1 LKQDTT
7 TIDLVFN
14 RNQFSAK
21 EAYMTAD
28 ADPATQRFLSQPSAL
43 PPAGIEKSTRAH
55 QAPGLSAS
63 LTLLFSVT
71 CALAVANVYF
81 AQPLLDSMA
90 QSLGVASSMIGVVV
104 TATQVG
110 YALGLLFI
118 VPLGDL
124 VNRKRLILTQVL
136 LSAVALAAVGA
147 AQQWLALLG
156 AMIVMGLLA
165 VVVQILVA
173 YAAMLATPSQRG
185 HAVGTVTSGIVLGI
199 LLARFTSGLIADIA
213 GWRAV
218 YFVSSGLM
226 LTIAAVL
233 WKVVPVTA
241 PPRHQDSY
249 LALISS
255 VFKLFVTERILRAR
269 GLLALLIFAAFSVLW
284 TSMVLPLSAP
294 PLSLS
299 HTAIGMFGL
308 AGVAGA
314 LAARRAGRWADQGLG
329 QRVTGISLG
338 LLTLS
343 WLPIT
348 FAETSLIALIC
359 GVVLLDFAVQAV
371 HVTNQSLIF
380 AARPD
385 AQSRMVGAY
394 MCFYSVGSALGA
406 AAATQVYALWG
417 WIAVSLLGAS
427 ISATALVLWFLT
439 FHFSTNDQGRS
450 A

>member
-1 LKQDTT
+1 
-7 TIDLVFN
+7 
-14 RNQFSAK
+14 
-21 EAYMTAD
+21 MTAD
-28 ADPATQRFLSQPSAL
+28 ADSAAKRFSGQPSGL
-43 PPAGIEKSTRAH
+43 LHSDTGENSRTDRI
-55 QAPGLSAS
+55 PGLSPS

-136 LSAVALAAVGA
+136 LSAIALTAVGA

-165 VVVQILVA
+165 VVVQVLVA
-173 YAAMLATPSQRG
+173 YTAVLATPSQRG

-241 PPRHQDSY
+241 TPRHQDSY

-255 VFKLFVTERILRAR
+255 LFKLFITERTLRIR

-308 AGVAGA
+308 AGIAGA
-314 LAARRAGRWADQGLG
+314 LAASRAGRWADQGLG

-348 FAETSLIALIC
+348 FAETSLIALVC

-417 WIAVSLLGAS
+417 WMAVSLLGAL

-439 FHFSTNDQGRS
+439 FHFPTTNQGRS

>member
-1 LKQDTT
+1 
-7 TIDLVFN
+7 V
-14 RNQFSAK
+14 
-21 EAYMTAD
+21 TAD
-28 ADPATQRFLSQPSAL
+28 ADSATHPFV
-43 PPAGIEKSTRAH
+43 T
-55 QAPGLSAS
+55 QASGLSPS
-63 LTLLFSVT
+63 LTFLFSVT

-90 QSLGVASSMIGVVV
+90 QSLGVASSMIGFVV

-136 LSAVALAAVGA
+136 LSAIALAGVGA
-147 AQQWLALLG
+147 AQQWLTLLG
-156 AMIVMGLLA
+156 AMIVQ
-165 VVVQILVA
+165 VLVA
-173 YAAMLATPSQRG
+173 YTAVLATPSQRG
-185 HAVGTVTSGIVLGI
+185 QAVGTVTSGIVLGI
-199 LLARFTSGLIADIA
+199 LLARFTSGLIADLA

-226 LTIAAVL
+226 LTLAAVF
-233 WKVVPVTA
+233 WKVLPAAVT
-241 PPRHQDSY
+241 PRSRY
-249 LALISS
+249 TYPALIRS
-255 VFKLFVTERILRAR
+255 LFTLFMTEPVLRIR

-299 HTAIGMFGL
+299 HTVIGMFGL

-314 LAARRAGRWADQGLG
+314 LAARRSGYWADQGLG
-329 QRVTGISLG
+329 QRVTGISLVI
-338 LLTLS
+338 LTLS
-343 WLPIT
+343 WLPIS
-348 FAETSLIALIC
+348 FAETSLIALVC
-359 GVVLLDFAVQAV
+359 AVVLLDFAVQAV

-417 WIAVSLLGAS
+417 WIAVSLLGAV

-439 FHFSTNDQGRS
+439 LHFSTIHQGRS
-450 A
+450 V

>member
-1 LKQDTT
+1 
-7 TIDLVFN
+7 
-14 RNQFSAK
+14 
-21 EAYMTAD
+21 MTAD
-28 ADPATQRFLSQPSAL
+28 TSHSFARQYEQ
-43 PPAGIEKSTRAH
+43 
-55 QAPGLSAS
+55 GLSPT

-90 QSLGVASSMIGVVV
+90 QSLDVASSMIGMVV

-124 VNRKRLILTQVL
+124 LNRKRLVLTQVL
-136 LSAVALAAVGA
+136 LSALALAAIGA
-147 AQQWLALLG
+147 AQQWLALLS
-156 AMIVMGLLA
+156 AMIVMGVLA
-165 VVVQILVA
+165 VVVQVLVA
-173 YAAMLATPSQRG
+173 YTATLATPSQRG
-185 HAVGTVTSGIVLGI
+185 QAVGTVTSGIVLGI
-199 LLARFTSGLIADIA
+199 LLARFTSGVIADLA

-218 YFVSSGLM
+218 YFASSGLM
-226 LTIAAVL
+226 LTLAVVL
-233 WKVVPVTA
+233 WRAVPDIA
-241 PPRHQDSY
+241 LPRHQDSY
-249 LALISS
+249 LALMGSL
-255 VFKLFVTERILRAR
+255 FKLFISEPTLRVR

-284 TSMVLPLSAP
+284 TAMVLPLSAP

-329 QRVTGISLG
+329 QWVTGISLG

-343 WLPIT
+343 WLPIS
-348 FAETSLIALIC
+348 FAETSLIALVG
-359 GVVLLDFAVQAV
+359 GVILLDFAVQAV
-371 HVTNQSLIF
+371 HVTNQSIIF
-380 AARPD
+380 TARPD

-406 AAATQVYALWG
+406 VAATQVYALWG
-417 WIAVSLLGAS
+417 WMAVSLLGAL
-427 ISATALVLWFLT
+427 ISVSAWVLWFVT
-439 FHFSTNDQGRS
+439 VQRTTADEG
-450 A
+450 

>member
-1 LKQDTT
+1 
-7 TIDLVFN
+7 V
-14 RNQFSAK
+14 
-21 EAYMTAD
+21 TAD
-28 ADPATQRFLSQPSAL
+28 ADSAAHPFAQQASGL
-43 PPAGIEKSTRAH
+43 PDADNGESARADSS
-55 QAPGLSAS
+55 AGLSAS

-124 VNRKRLILTQVL
+124 LNRKGLILTQVL
-136 LSAVALAAVGA
+136 LSAVALAGVGA
-147 AQQWLALLG
+147 AQQWLTLLG
-156 AMIVMGLLA
+156 AMVIVGLLA
-165 VVVQILVA
+165 VMVQVLVA
-173 YAAMLATPSQRG
+173 YTAVLATPSQRG
-185 HAVGTVTSGIVLGI
+185 QAVGTVTSGIVLGI
-199 LLARFTSGLIADIA
+199 LLARFTSGLIADLA

-226 LTIAAVL
+226 LALAAVF
-233 WKVVPVTA
+233 WKVLPATVS
-241 PPRHQDSY
+241 PRNRNTYS
-249 LALISS
+249 ALIRSM
-255 VFKLFVTERILRAR
+255 FRLFMTEPVLRIR

-299 HTAIGMFGL
+299 HTAIGLFGL

-329 QRVTGISLG
+329 QRVTGISLVI
-338 LLTLS
+338 LTLS
-343 WLPIT
+343 WMPIA
-348 FAETSLIALIC
+348 FAPTSLIALVC
-359 GVVLLDFAVQAV
+359 AVVLLDFAVQAV

-406 AAATQVYALWG
+406 AAATQVYAHWG
-417 WIAVSLLGAS
+417 WTAVSLLGAS
-427 ISATALVLWFLT
+427 ISATALVLWLIT
-439 FHFSTNDQGRS
+439 WRWHRQRY
-450 A
+450 AR

>member
-1 LKQDTT
+1 
-7 TIDLVFN
+7 
-14 RNQFSAK
+14 
-21 EAYMTAD
+21 M
-28 ADPATQRFLSQPSAL
+28 
-43 PPAGIEKSTRAH
+43 
-55 QAPGLSAS
+55 
-63 LTLLFSVT
+63 
-71 CALAVANVYF
+71 AVANVYF

-90 QSLGVASSMIGVVV
+90 QSLGVDSSMIGFVV

-124 VNRKRLILTQVL
+124 LSRKGLILTQVL
-136 LSAVALAAVGA
+136 LSAIALAGVGA
-147 AQQWLALLG
+147 AQQWLTLLG
-156 AMIVMGLLA
+156 AMIVVGLLA
-165 VVVQILVA
+165 VMVQVLVA
-173 YAAMLATPSQRG
+173 YAAVLATPSQRG
-185 HAVGTVTSGIVLGI
+185 QAVGTVTSGIVLGI
-199 LLARFTSGLIADIA
+199 LLARFTSGLIADLA

-226 LTIAAVL
+226 LTLAAVF
-233 WKVVPVTA
+233 WKALPPAVT
-241 PPRHQDSY
+241 PRSRY
-249 LALISS
+249 TYPALIRS
-255 VFKLFVTERILRAR
+255 LFTLFMTEPVLRIR

-299 HTAIGMFGL
+299 HTAIGLFGL

-314 LAARRAGRWADQGLG
+314 LAARRSGRWADQGMG
-329 QRVTGISLG
+329 QRVTGISLAI
-338 LLTLS
+338 LTLS
-343 WLPIT
+343 WLPIA
-348 FAETSLIALIC
+348 FAQSSLIALVC
-359 GVVLLDFAVQAV
+359 GVLLLDFAVQAV

-427 ISATALVLWFLT
+427 ISATALVLWFFTLR
-439 FHFSTNDQGRS
+439 FSTIRQGRS
-450 A
+450 V

>member
-1 LKQDTT
+1 
-7 TIDLVFN
+7 
-14 RNQFSAK
+14 
-21 EAYMTAD
+21 MTVD
-28 ADPATQRFLSQPSAL
+28 ADTAIHPCVTSS
-43 PPAGIEKSTRAH
+43 
-55 QAPGLSAS
+55 PGLSPS
-63 LTLLFSVT
+63 LALLFSVT

-90 QSLGVASSMIGVVV
+90 LSLGVAPSMIGVVV

-124 VNRKRLILTQVL
+124 LNRKALVLTQVL
-136 LSAVALAAVGA
+136 LSALALAAVGA
-147 AQQWLALLG
+147 AQQWLTLLG
-156 AMIVMGLLA
+156 AMILVGLLA
-165 VVVQILVA
+165 VVVQVLVA
-173 YAAMLATPSQRG
+173 YAAVLATPSQRG
-185 HAVGTVTSGIVLGI
+185 QAVGFVTSGIVLGI
-199 LLARFTSGLIADIA
+199 LLARFASGLIADLA

-226 LTIAAVL
+226 LALAAVF
-233 WKVVPVTA
+233 WKVLPGAVPA
-241 PPRHQDSY
+241 RSRYSY
-249 LALISS
+249 PALIRS
-255 VFKLFVTERILRAR
+255 LFRLFLTEPVLRIR

-299 HTAIGMFGL
+299 HTAIGLFGL

-314 LAARRAGRWADQGLG
+314 LAARRAGRWVDQGLG
-329 QRVTGISLG
+329 QRVTGISLTI
-338 LLTLS
+338 LTLS
-343 WLPIT
+343 WLPIG
-348 FAETSLIALIC
+348 FAQSSLIALVC

-371 HVTNQSLIF
+371 HVTNQSLVF

-385 AQSRMVGAY
+385 AHSRMVGAY

-417 WIAVSLLGAS
+417 WTAVSLLGAL
-427 ISATALVLWFLT
+427 ISTTALMLWFFTLNL
-439 FHFSTNDQGRS
+439 STVHQERS

>member
-1 LKQDTT
+1 
-7 TIDLVFN
+7 
-14 RNQFSAK
+14 
-21 EAYMTAD
+21 MTAE
-28 ADPATQRFLSQPSAL
+28 ADSTTQGFSRQPSGL
-43 PPAGIEKSTRAH
+43 PHTDTGESSRIDRSA
-55 QAPGLSAS
+55 GLSPS

-81 AQPLLDSMA
+81 AQPLLASMA
-90 QSLGVASSMIGVVV
+90 QSLGVASGLIGVVV

-118 VPLGDL
+118 VPLGDR
-124 VNRKRLILTQVL
+124 VNRKRLIITQVV
-136 LSAVALAAVGA
+136 LSAIALAAVGA
-147 AQQWLALLG
+147 SQQWLALLG
-156 AMIVMGLLA
+156 AMIMMGLLA
-165 VVVQILVA
+165 VVAQVLVA
-173 YAAMLATPSQRG
+173 YAAVLATPSQRG
-185 HAVGTVTSGIVLGI
+185 QAVGTVTSGIVLGI
-199 LLARFTSGLIADIA
+199 LLARFTSGLIADLA

-218 YFVSSGLM
+218 YFISSGLM
-226 LTIAAVL
+226 LTVAVVF
-233 WKVVPVTA
+233 WKVVPAAVS
-241 PPRHQDSY
+241 PRTQHTYQ
-249 LALISS
+249 ALIRSL
-255 VFKLFVTERILRAR
+255 FKLLMTEPVLRIR

-284 TSMVLPLSAP
+284 TAMVLPLSAA
-294 PLSLS
+294 PLTLS

-343 WLPIT
+343 WLLIT
-348 FAETSLIALIC
+348 FAETSLIALVC

-417 WIAVSLLGAS
+417 WMAVSLLGALL
-427 ISATALVLWFLT
+427 SATALALWLFT
-439 FHFSTNDQGRS
+439 SHFSSTKGRS

>member
-1 LKQDTT
+1 
-7 TIDLVFN
+7 
-14 RNQFSAK
+14 
-21 EAYMTAD
+21 MTAD
-28 ADPATQRFLSQPSAL
+28 IQSSAVCPSKSCSRASHL
-43 PPAGIEKSTRAH
+43 DAIESSDNRL
-55 QAPGLSAS
+55 PGLSSS

-71 CALAVANVYF
+71 CALAVANIYF

-90 QSLGVASSMIGVVV
+90 ESLDVASGMIGFVV

-124 VNRKRLILTQVL
+124 VNRKRLILSQIL
-136 LSAVALAAVGA
+136 LSAIALAAVGA
-147 AQQWLALLG
+147 SQEWLALLG
-156 AMIVMGLLA
+156 AMIIVGLMA
-165 VVVQILVA
+165 VVVQVLVA
-173 YAAMLATPSQRG
+173 YAAVLATPSQRG
-185 HAVGTVTSGIVLGI
+185 QAVGTVTSGIVLGI
-199 LLARFTSGLIADIA
+199 LLARFTSGLIADLA

-218 YFVSSGLM
+218 YFLSSGLM

-233 WKVVPVTA
+233 WKAVPSTA
-241 PPRHQDSY
+241 PPRHLYSY
-249 LALISS
+249 LGLIKSL
-255 VFKLFVTERILRAR
+255 FKLFITEPVLRIR

-314 LAARRAGRWADQGLG
+314 LAARRAGRWADQGRG
-329 QRVTGISLG
+329 QRVTGLSLD

-343 WLPIT
+343 WLPIN
-348 FAETSLIALIC
+348 FAQTSLVALVC
-359 GVVLLDFAVQAV
+359 GVILLDFAVQAV
-371 HVTNQSLIF
+371 HVTSQSLIF

-394 MCFYSVGSALGA
+394 MYFYSIGSALGA
-406 AAATQVYALWG
+406 VAATQVYALWG
-417 WIAVSLLGAS
+417 WFAVSLLGAL
-427 ISATALVLWFLT
+427 ISATALLLWFLT
-439 FHFSTNDQGRS
+439 SHFSTAHQERS
-450 A
+450 L

>member
-1 LKQDTT
+1 
-7 TIDLVFN
+7 
-14 RNQFSAK
+14 
-21 EAYMTAD
+21 MTAD
-28 ADPATQRFLSQPSAL
+28 ADSATQTFSPQASGLAHTDDGESA
-43 PPAGIEKSTRAH
+43 RADSS
-55 QAPGLSAS
+55 AGLSPS

-124 VNRKRLILTQVL
+124 LNRKGLILTQVL
-136 LSAVALAAVGA
+136 LSSVALAGVGA
-147 AQQWLALLG
+147 AQQWLTLLG
-156 AMIVMGLLA
+156 AMVIVGLLA
-165 VVVQILVA
+165 VMVQVLVA
-173 YAAMLATPSQRG
+173 YAAVLATPSQRG
-185 HAVGTVTSGIVLGI
+185 QAVGTVTSGIVLGI
-199 LLARFTSGLIADIA
+199 LLARLTSGLIADLA

-226 LTIAAVL
+226 LVLAAVF
-233 WKVVPVTA
+233 WKVL
-241 PPRHQDSY
+241 PRTLSPRNRNTY
-249 LALISS
+249 PALIRS
-255 VFKLFVTERILRAR
+255 LFRLFMTEPVLRIR

-299 HTAIGMFGL
+299 HTAIGLFGL

-329 QRVTGISLG
+329 QRVTGISLVI
-338 LLTLS
+338 LTLS
-343 WLPIT
+343 WLPIA
-348 FAETSLIALIC
+348 FAQTSLIALVC
-359 GVVLLDFAVQAV
+359 AVVLLDFAVQAA
-371 HVTNQSLIF
+371 HVTNQSFIF

-406 AAATQVYALWG
+406 AAATQVYAQWG
-417 WIAVSLLGAS
+417 WTAVSLLGAS
-427 ISATALVLWFLT
+427 ISATALVLWLISCHST
-439 FHFSTNDQGRS
+439 TNDQGRS

>member
-1 LKQDTT
+1 
-7 TIDLVFN
+7 
-14 RNQFSAK
+14 
-21 EAYMTAD
+21 M
-28 ADPATQRFLSQPSAL
+28 
-43 PPAGIEKSTRAH
+43 
-55 QAPGLSAS
+55 GLSPS
-63 LTLLFSVT
+63 LTLLFSIAG
-71 CALAVANVYF
+71 ALAVANVYF
-81 AQPLLDSMA
+81 AQPLLASMA
-90 QSLGVASSMIGVVV
+90 QSLDVASGVIGVVV
-104 TATQVG
+104 TATQLG

-118 VPLGDL
+118 VPLGDR
-124 VNRKRLILTQVL
+124 VNRKRLILTQIL
-136 LSAVALAAVGA
+136 LSAFALAAVGT

-165 VVVQILVA
+165 VVAQVLVA
-173 YAAMLATPSQRG
+173 YAAVLATPSQRG
-185 HAVGTVTSGIVLGI
+185 QAVGTVTSGIVLGI
-199 LLARFTSGLIADIA
+199 LLARFTSGLIADLA

-226 LTIAAVL
+226 LSLAAVF
-233 WKVVPVTA
+233 WKVVPAAVS
-241 PPRHQDSY
+241 PRNQQTY
-249 LALISS
+249 RALIGSL
-255 VFKLFVTERILRAR
+255 FKLFLSEPVLRIR

-284 TSMVLPLSAP
+284 TAMVLPLSAP

-299 HTAIGMFGL
+299 HTAIGLFGL

-329 QRVTGISLG
+329 RRVTGMSLG

-348 FAETSLIALIC
+348 FAESSLVALAC
-359 GVVLLDFAVQAV
+359 GVILLDFAVQAV

-394 MCFYSVGSALGA
+394 MCFYSIGSALGA
-406 AAATQVYALWG
+406 VAATQVYALWG
-417 WIAVSLLGAS
+417 WMAVSLLGAL
-427 ISATALVLWFLT
+427 ISATALALWGLT
-439 FHFSTNDQGRS
+439 RHVPTTVQGRS

>member
-1 LKQDTT
+1 
-7 TIDLVFN
+7 
-14 RNQFSAK
+14 
-21 EAYMTAD
+21 MTVD
-28 ADPATQRFLSQPSAL
+28 ADSATEAL
-43 PPAGIEKSTRAH
+43 VQLQPAGTAQNNPSDQTPA
-55 QAPGLSAS
+55 LSPS

-90 QSLGVASSMIGVVV
+90 TSLNVAPSMIGMVV

-124 VNRKRLILTQVL
+124 LNRKRLILTQIL
-136 LSAVALAAVGA
+136 LSAVALAVVGA
-147 AQQWLALLG
+147 AQQWQALLA

-165 VVVQILVA
+165 VVVQVLVA
-173 YAAMLATPSQRG
+173 YTATLATPAQRG

-199 LLARFTSGLIADIA
+199 LLARFTSGVIADIA

-226 LTIAAVL
+226 LTLAAVL
-233 WKVVPVTA
+233 WRVVPAAVT
-241 PPRHQDSY
+241 PRHQDSY
-249 LALISS
+249 LALMRSL
-255 VFKLFVTERILRAR
+255 FELFVTERTLRIR
-269 GLLALLIFAAFSVLW
+269 GVFALLIFAAFSVLW
-284 TSMVLPLSAP
+284 TAMVLPLSAP

-299 HTAIGMFGL
+299 HTAIGLFGL

-314 LAARRAGRWADQGLG
+314 LAARRAGRWADQGFG

-343 WLPIT
+343 WLPIS
-348 FAETSLIALIC
+348 FAETSLIALVC

-371 HVTNQSLIF
+371 HVTNQSIIF

-417 WIAVSLLGAS
+417 WMAVSLLGAL
-427 ISATALVLWFLT
+427 ISATALLLWFLT
-439 FHFSTNDQGRS
+439 LRQKLALTDTMKLRGSP
-450 A
+450 